1 MPREVSHAVMPT
13 RCGTRQDACVPN
25 TTTRLRSVDS
35 YRATVAGLV
44 GDLPIEH
51 LRVPDCLGL
60 VLAEDVTAP
69 IALPP
74 FDNSAMDGYAV
85 RSVDVVGATEESPV
99 ELPVPED
106 IPAGRTDV
114 VPLLPG
120 TAHRIM
126 TGAPLPPG
134 ADSIVQ
140 VELTDSGVERV
151 RVYASVQIGTHLRRT
166 GEDVQEGST
175 VLTKG
180 TVLGPPQLGFLAA
193 LGILKLPVRRRPR
206 VLVLSTGT
214 ELVGPGEPLQPGQIY
229 ESNSVHIAAAVQEIG
244 GVAHVLRF
252 VPDDVEALYKA
263 LEPQLGEHDLLITTG
278 GVSAGAY
285 EVVKDALTGEGVE
298 FVRVAIQP
306 GGPQGFGTY
315 RGLPV
320 LTLPGNPV
328 SAALSFELFIRP
340 ALLGAMGYA
349 TIDRIRLR
357 ATASS
362 SMKSPAGR
370 RQYRRGFYDAGSVQA
385 VPVGGPGSHLLA
397 AFAQSNCLIEIPE
410 DVTEVPEG
418 GEVDLVMLA
427 P

>member
-1 MPREVSHAVMPT
+1 MFLLGR
-13 RCGTRQDACVPN
+13 TRQDACVPN

-35 YRATVAGLV
+35 YRATVAALV

-51 LRVPDCLGL
+51 LPVPDCLGL

-85 RSVDVVGATEESPV
+85 RSVDVVGASEDNPV

-151 RVYASVQIGTHLRRT
+151 RVFTPVQIGTHLRRT
-166 GEDVQEGST
+166 GEDVREGTT
-175 VLTKG
+175 VLTAG
-180 TVLGPPQLGFLAA
+180 TVLGPAQLGFLAA
-193 LGILKLPVRRRPR
+193 LGIPKLPVRRRPR
-206 VLVLSTGT
+206 VLILSTGT
-214 ELVGPGEPLQPGQIY
+214 ELIEPGKPLAHGQIY

-244 GVAHVLRF
+244 GVAHVLRS
-252 VPDDVEALYKA
+252 VADDVDALYKT
-263 LEPQLGEHDLLITTG
+263 LEPHLSEHDLLITTG

-298 FVRVAIQP
+298 FVKVAIQP

-328 SAALSFELFIRP
+328 SAALSFELFVRP
-340 ALLGAMGYA
+340 ALLAALGNPQ
-349 TIDRIRLR
+349 IDRRRLR

-362 SMKSPAGR
+362 AMKSPAGR

-418 GEVDLVMLA
+418 GEVDLVMLI